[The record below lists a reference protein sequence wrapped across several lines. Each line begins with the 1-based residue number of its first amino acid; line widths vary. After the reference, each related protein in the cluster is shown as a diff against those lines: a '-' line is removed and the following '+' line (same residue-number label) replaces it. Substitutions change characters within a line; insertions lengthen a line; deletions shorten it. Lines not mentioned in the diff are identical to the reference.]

1 MRDDS
6 TTVLDEGAPDRIP
19 ANSVGRWRLFDMPV
33 DRVDMDV
40 AIGRVAAMIERGR
53 RWRAEQEAAV
63 PAHGPSGPMRATQ
76 RIVTLNPEMVMA
88 ARHDAALRESVRS
101 AALVTADGVGVIWA
115 ARLLGGGPLARVT
128 GVDLVD
134 RLAELSA
141 ERGYRL
147 FLLGGA
153 EGVAAEA
160 ARRLRGR
167 YPGVVIA
174 GTYVGSPH
182 EGDAEAILTVIRQ
195 ARPDALAVAFG
206 VPAQERWLAAHA
218 GQLGATVAVGV
229 GGALDYIAGAV
240 PRAPRWMR
248 RAGLEWLFR
257 LIRQP
262 WRWRRMRALP
272 RFALAVGWVW
282 ASERP
287 RPGGKGGVQRE
298 Q

>member
-6 TTVLDEGAPDRIP
+6 TTILDEAAPDRIP
-19 ANSVGRWRLFDMPV
+19 VNGVGRWRLFDLPV
-33 DRVDMDV
+33 DRGDMD
-40 AIGRVAAMIERGR
+40 AAVQRITWLIERGR
-53 RWRAEQEAAV
+53 QRREDNASA
-63 PAHGPSGPMRATQ
+63 PSQPPLTATV

-88 ARHDAALRESVRS
+88 ARRDVTLRESIQS
-101 AALVTADGVGVIWA
+101 AALVTADGVGVVWA
-115 ARLLGGGPLARVT
+115 ARLLGGGQFARVT
-128 GVDLVD
+128 GVDLVE

-141 ERGYRL
+141 QHGYRL

-160 ARRLRGR
+160 ASRLRWR
-167 YPGVVIA
+167 YPGLVIA

-182 EGDAEAILTVIRQ
+182 ERDAGATLSAIRQ
-195 ARPDALAVAFG
+195 ARADALVVAFG

-229 GGALDYIAGAV
+229 GGALDYIAGTV

-248 RAGLEWLFR
+248 RAGMEWLFR

-262 WRWRRMRALP
+262 WRWRRMLALP

-282 ASERP
+282 ASERLGS
-287 RPGGKGGVQRE
+287 GGKGGVQRE